1 MINHFEIKNFKCH
14 EDNTH
19 FPLPGITIV
28 SGTNNSGK
36 SSLLQSIFLITQ
48 AKGRTYPI
56 LASNDELRIG
66 NFSDI
71 LNKNQPNS
79 ASIEFSFNFEIN
91 LLEKYEVEEFNVN
104 LSYKNPSTF
113 EKLSIPYFEFNPL
126 LASIEIVLK
135 RVNEEHE
142 IYSFEILDERT
153 KSILYKINSKYDN
166 GYCKVEGIVPE
177 PIIYSDIEENERVI
191 CSSHLD
197 IIRSLLKLVSTEN
210 IKYMKA
216 FRVDNYIDI
225 PNNRGS
231 EIGLSGQ
238 NTAQV
243 IHKYRDTIV
252 DFTFD
257 GSEEVLS
264 FSKVFNYWIEKL
276 LGTNYKIRS
285 NSIDKDK
292 FKVTIYE
299 TKTEVEYSLNQVGF
313 GISQILPLIT
323 LLLTSKKNEII
334 LIENPE
340 VHLHPRLQSLF
351 VDLCIF
357 VLENERKLVIET
369 HSEHIINR
377 LRFKIKENPEL
388 LNKINIMFFEKDD
401 EGFVKY
407 SDIEIT
413 KEGRLASW
421 PKNFFDQTY
430 NDLLGL
436 IDQ

>member
-14 EDNTH
+14 EDNNH

-36 SSLLQSIFLITQ
+36 SSLLQSIFLTTQ

-56 LASNDELRIG
+56 LAANDELRIG
-66 NFSDI
+66 SFSDI

-79 ASIEFSFNFEIN
+79 ATIEFSFNFDN
-91 LLEKYEVEEFNVN
+91 KLLAQYGVDEFNVN
-104 LSYKNPSTF
+104 LSYKNPSVF
-113 EKLSIPYFEFNPL
+113 EKLPIPFFESNPFL
-126 LASIEIVLK
+126 SSIEIVLK
-135 RVNEEHE
+135 KEGEEQE
-142 IYSFEILDERT
+142 IYSLEIVDERT
-153 KSILYKINSKYDN
+153 KSILYKIDSKYDK

-177 PIIYSDIEENERVI
+177 PIIYSDLKENERVI

-216 FRVDNYIDI
+216 FRVDNYVDS
-225 PNNRGS
+225 PNNKVS

-238 NTAQV
+238 NTAEV
-243 IHKYRDTIV
+243 IHKYRETIS
-252 DFTFD
+252 DFKFK
-257 GSEEVLS
+257 GSDETLT

-299 TKTEVEYSLNQVGF
+299 TKTDIEYSLNQVGF

-323 LLLTSKKNEII
+323 LLLTSKKNDLI

-340 VHLHPRLQSLF
+340 VHLHPKLQSLF

-377 LRFKIKENPEL
+377 LRFKIKENPKILSE
-388 LNKINIMFFEKDD
+388 INILFFEKDD